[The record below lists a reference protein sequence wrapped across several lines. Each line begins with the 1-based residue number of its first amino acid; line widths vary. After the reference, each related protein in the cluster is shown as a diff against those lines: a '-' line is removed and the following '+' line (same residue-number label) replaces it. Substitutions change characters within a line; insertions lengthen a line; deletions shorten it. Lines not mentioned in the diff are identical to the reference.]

1 MTDAIQPNETLQ
13 SQLSAFLDDELPNAE
28 TDLLVRRL
36 IKDRELKQTMARY
49 LMAGEALR
57 NTASHASRVAALS
70 PDFSKRIAMSIRQEQ
85 AIGTKE
91 QAVLKNS
98 PWSKWLKPAAG
109 MALASGVAA
118 LAFVSLRSQS
128 DVESGWL
135 AAGQLQPAMQGSQP
149 SYRRVNAVTHSAPI
163 SEARLANYVVAHS
176 EFSSPLGRG
185 NQLTGL
191 LTSEQQGY
199 LQIVN
204 EEGVP
209 VSVELIKTVTE

>member
-1 MTDAIQPNETLQ
+1 MTDAIQPSEALQ

-36 IKDRELKQTMARY
+36 LKDRELKQTMARY
-49 LMAGEALR
+49 LLVGEALR
-57 NTASHASRVAALS
+57 NTASDASGVPALS
-70 PDFSKRIAMSIRQEQ
+70 PDFSKRVAMSIRQEQ
-85 AIGTKE
+85 A
-91 QAVLKNS
+91 AVNAELTALKDS
-98 PWSKWLKPAAG
+98 RWSKWWKPAAG
-109 MALASGVAA
+109 MALASSVAA
-118 LAFVSLRSQS
+118 LAFVSLRGQS
-128 DVESGWL
+128 DVGSGWM
-135 AAGQLQPAMQGSQP
+135 AAGQLQPVTLESQ
-149 SYRRVNAVTHSAPI
+149 STYRRVNAVTRRSTIP
-163 SEARLANYVVAHS
+163 EARLTNYVVAHS